1 MKTVD
6 KLLQIMEEEGKAV
19 LRGTL
24 KRDIQRDS
32 ATQLNERLVNYYFMR
47 GVAVLP
53 DPGTQLW
60 YLRKNKAGKYVEVCT
75 GKFIAL
81 GRDCVVMTTN
91 VEPEKL
97 IAECEEH
104 FVCYTAVYVYP
115 VGDVFESK
123 EDAEEELMRRRA
135 EYGD

>member
-6 KLLQIMEEEGKAV
+6 KLLGILEEGGKVIA
-19 LRGTL
+19 GTI
-24 KRDIQRDS
+24 KRDIQKDK
-32 ATQLNERLVNYYFMR
+32 ATSLNERLVNYMFLK

-53 DPGTQLW
+53 APGTQLW
-60 YLRKNKAGKYVEVCT
+60 YLTKDGNEKYCRVSS

-97 IAECEEH
+97 IMECEEQ
-104 FVCYTAVYVYP
+104 FVCRTAVYVFP
-115 VGDVFESK
+115 VGDVFET
-123 EDAEEELMRRRA
+123 EEEAREELSRRSENYA
-135 EYGD
+135 G

>member
-1 MKTVD
+1 MK
-6 KLLQIMEEEGKAV
+6 
-19 LRGTL
+19 
-24 KRDIQRDS
+24 DIQRGN
-32 ATQLNERLVNYYFMR
+32 ATALNERLVNYYFLN

-53 DPGTQLW
+53 IPGTQLW
-60 YLRKNKAGKYVEVCT
+60 YLRKNKAGKYMEVCS
-75 GKFIAL
+75 GKFVAL
-81 GRDCVVMTTN
+81 GRDCVVMATN

-97 IAECEEH
+97 IEECREH
-104 FVCYTAVYVYP
+104 FCCYTAIYVYP

>member
-6 KLLQIMEEEGKAV
+6 KLLGIMEEGGKAIA
-19 LRGTL
+19 GTI
-24 KRDIQRDS
+24 KRDIQKDKTTS
-32 ATQLNERLVNYYFMR
+32 LNERLVNYMFLK

-104 FVCYTAVYVYP
+104 FVCYTAIYVYP
-115 VGDVFESK
+115 VGDVFESE
-123 EDAEEELMRRRA
+123 EDAREELARRRA

>member
-6 KLLQIMEEEGKAV
+6 KLLKILKEEGDAV

-24 KRDIQRDS
+24 ARDVQKGNV
-32 ATQLNERLVNYYFMR
+32 TPLNERLENYYFMR

-53 DPGTQLW
+53 LPGTQLW
-60 YLRKNKAGKYVEVCT
+60 YITKDGNEKYCRVSS

-97 IAECEEH
+97 IKECAEH
-104 FVCYTAVYVYP
+104 FVCRTAVYVFP
-115 VGDVFESK
+115 VGDVFESE
-123 EDAEEELMRRRA
+123 EDAREELVRRSENYA
-135 EYGD
+135 G

>member
-6 KLLQIMEEEGKAV
+6 KLLQIMKEGGSLIA
-19 LRGTL
+19 GTVR
-24 KRDIQRDS
+24 RDIQEDT
-32 ATQLNERLVNYYFMR
+32 ATALDERLENYMFLK

-60 YLRKNKAGKYVEVCT
+60 YLRKNKAGKYMEVCS
-75 GKFIAL
+75 GKFVAL
-81 GRDCVVMTTN
+81 GRDCVVMATN

-97 IAECEEH
+97 IEECREH
-104 FVCYTAVYVYP
+104 FCCYTAIYVYP

-123 EDAEEELMRRRA
+123 EDAKEELMRRRA
-135 EYGD
+135 EYGN